1 MANNRASLMNVGR
14 EVDYAVR
21 ALSYMAVALRS
32 GVPTRR
38 AEIGQAQAIP
48 RHYLAKI
55 LRKAV
60 DGGLVESGVGPRGGF
75 WLARDPARISLRDV
89 YECINGPMCLV
100 ECLAEKPAGG
110 PLICDFEEVCPQ
122 AGVWRGAHCGCAA
135 GGGAFDLTCWG
146 FDGVGAG
153 SSLVLG
159 GLGGAW
165 RRRFFCSSSLRSSLG
180 SGPVLG
186 PGGRPSF
193 GITLVGCGAG
203 CWS

>member
-21 ALSYMAVALRS
+21 ALSYMAVASRS

-75 WLARDPARISLRDV
+75 WLARDPASISLRDV
-89 YECINGPMCLV
+89 YECINGPMCQPQNYRQNV
-100 ECLAEKPAGG
+100 YGANS
-110 PLICDFEEVCPQ
+110 DFV
-122 AGVWRGAHCGCAA
+122 
-135 GGGAFDLTCWG
+135 GGG
-146 FDGVGAG
+146 VGLLCMK
-153 SSLVLG
+153 SN
-159 GLGGAW
+159 
-165 RRRFFCSSSLRSSLG
+165 
-180 SGPVLG
+180 
-186 PGGRPSF
+186 
-193 GITLVGCGAG
+193 
-203 CWS
+203 

>member
-1 MANNRASLMNVGR
+1 MPAATQPHCMANNRASLMNVGR

-21 ALSYMAVALRS
+21 ALSYMAVASRS
-32 GVPTRR
+32 GAPIRR

-75 WLARDPARISLRDV
+75 WLARDPASISLRDV

-110 PLICDFEEVCPQ
+110 QLICDFEEVCPQ
-122 AGVWRGAHCGCAA
+122 ADVWRGAQVALLKYLEGHDLA
-135 GGGAFDLTCWG
+135 GLSARADDNGLVSALT
-146 FDGVGAG
+146 AR
-153 SSLVLG
+153 
-159 GLGGAW
+159 A
-165 RRRFFCSSSLRSSLG
+165 
-180 SGPVLG
+180 
-186 PGGRPSF
+186 
-193 GITLVGCGAG
+193 
-203 CWS
+203 